1 MKVLAINYPKQQADF
16 DKLEKFNNAYRASIE
31 NRVKVDNQLIKLPL
45 PDDYA
50 AGKPAYHA
58 PIHVQLEQLFYR
70 SWIFASREPRI
81 GRAKILQ
88 TVVICLFMIP
98 VFWQLNDYNGTDPDK
113 KIAHTEAGDSAPL
126 IGEINEYSMVGSMY
140 FITFMQMLLNFL
152 PTVIIFQGE
161 KPIFVRERAGNMY
174 DIWVYATTK
183 MFAEIPIM
191 LFNPLLLLVLIYF
204 SIGFCY
210 YISEFAM
217 FYLILA
223 LMTQAATAMGYF
235 LSSAFNSETAAVAFV
250 PIINMPLSL
259 LGGYMIN
266 LQSIKGKY
274 PQAIIEWVQYI
285 SPVRYCFNG
294 LMQAQWN
301 TYCSNPP
308 NGEPAN
314 VSACGKEVNGVVM
327 KKSLIGFYGTT
338 LTYFGCCSGLFFLW
352 IFNRTWVVISLTLQD
367 ANCACGADQNDT
379 RNTKQKPAAVTE
391 E

>member
-1 MKVLAINYPKQQADF
+1 M
-16 DKLEKFNNAYRASIE
+16 
-31 NRVKVDNQLIKLPL
+31 

-50 AGKPAYHA
+50 AGASAYHA
-58 PIHVQLEQLFYR
+58 PISVQLEQLFYR

-98 VFWQLNDYNGTDPDK
+98 VFWQLNDYNGTSPDR
-113 KIAHTEAGDSAPL
+113 KISHTESGDSAAL

-140 FITFMQMLLNFL
+140 FVTFMQMLLNFL

-204 SIGFCY
+204 AIGFCN

-274 PQAIIEWVQYI
+274 P
-285 SPVRYCFNG
+285 
-294 LMQAQWN
+294 
-301 TYCSNPP
+301 
-308 NGEPAN
+308 
-314 VSACGKEVNGVVM
+314 
-327 KKSLIGFYGTT
+327 
-338 LTYFGCCSGLFFLW
+338 
-352 IFNRTWVVISLTLQD
+352 
-367 ANCACGADQNDT
+367 
-379 RNTKQKPAAVTE
+379 
-391 E
+391 